1 MIRRQT
7 LIEQFSTFILWTE
20 NNHFSTWRSDPR
32 LQRNMSKQLEQH
44 PTFTTHQWTAFWQTK
59 WQDSTNR
66 NLTVPAQLSKAHL
79 YAYLQEPC
87 HQAARN
93 IWQTHQNY
101 SKEYTIPDYFHFGVL
116 KFDKLILDFNP
127 QLNPDLEKHAF
138 HLLKWRITDTLRE
151 RHKTWGYTT
160 WGLLLHRSK
169 TCVKKALIRHG
180 ISGDLLANCLLA
192 WECYVETYKITKNKR
207 DGSIQQPT
215 DDDWLKIVVAYNSV
229 SDLQKDIVEL
239 KTWISYCCKAVS
251 IYISL
256 PSTSGSTPIED
267 GNKDLESSLKDESQL
282 ELLELDS
289 HLSVDYQQLH
299 QKICFWLEA
308 ELERLDIVKA
318 RLNPNA
324 QQMLELYYRQGIKQT
339 DIAQQLGINQATVA
353 RNLHK
358 IKELLTN
365 QFLKWTLDNLDI
377 SLKSNDI
384 ELTSKALE
392 TWMQYYYDQTSSKA
406 REI

>member
-1 MIRRQT
+1 MIRRET
-7 LIEQFSTFILWTE
+7 LIEQFSTFILWNE
-20 NNHFSTWRSDPR
+20 NNRFNSWRSDPR

-44 PTFTTHQWTAFWQTK
+44 PTFNVHQWIAFWQNR
-59 WQDSTNR
+59 WQDSIAR
-66 NLTVPAQLSKAHL
+66 DLTVPSQLSKAHL

-87 HQAARN
+87 HQVALN

-101 SKEYTIPDYFHFGVL
+101 SKEYTVPDYFHFGVL

-127 QLNPDLEKHAF
+127 KLNPDLGKYAF

-160 WGLLLHRSK
+160 WSLLLHRSK
-169 TCVKKALIRHG
+169 TCVKNALTRYG
-180 ISGDLLANCLLA
+180 ISGDLLENCLLA
-192 WECYVETYKITKNKR
+192 WECYVETYKTTKNKR

-282 ELLELDS
+282 ESLELDGHIS
-289 HLSVDYQQLH
+289 TDYQQLH
-299 QKICFWLEA
+299 QKICSWLET
-308 ELERLDIVKA
+308 ELERLDIAKA
-318 RLNPNA
+318 RLNPNVK
-324 QQMLELYYRQGIKQT
+324 QMLELYYRQGIKQT

-365 QFLKWTLDNLDI
+365 QFLKWNLDNLDI

-384 ELTSKALE
+384 KLTSKALE
-392 TWMQYYYDQTSSKA
+392 TWMQYYYNQTNSKA